1 MASTK
6 DGTPARLEAGVYI
19 LYGLPG
25 AGKSYF
31 LACLAD
37 DYRRAGYPVACN
49 YPIKFTHELKPENI
63 NTDLLLSGSVLL
75 IDEAHSIFNS
85 RGFKNFTKTMHEFFS
100 MHRHLGNR
108 LVLATQHPARL
119 DLVIREIADSF
130 IYLSTF
136 KIGSRPI
143 LLTARY
149 YYEDPCRSSN
159 IDMDRLLV
167 PYRTER
173 RLYRRHIM
181 ASYDTF
187 YVDSDAESIIT
198 AERLPLWTGRAFE
211 RVTVPEPLAAIVI
224 NTISDKLKSC
234 LSIVKRNSTRL
245 IAVLRKNNRG
255 QDRHGTTQHRR
266 RHLGGGSQGPSRVR
280 RHILLRGSHRS
291 RRSRCWRG
299 LRSASELVTGEQRVL
314 SLLPGRTRSYAAPE
328 NLSASHT
335 DSRLLRIVRQRT
347 KKIKRLLRKLTKK

>member
-1 MASTK
+1 MPSK
-6 DGTPARLEAGVYI
+6 DKKQTPARLEAGVYI

-25 AGKSYF
+25 AGKSYY

-49 YPIKFTHELKPENI
+49 YPIKRTHKLAPENI
-63 NTDLLLSGSVLL
+63 NTDLLLSNSVLL

-85 RGFKNFTKTMHEFFS
+85 RGFKNFSRQMHEFFS

-119 DLVIREIADSF
+119 DVVIREIADSF

-143 LLTARY
+143 LLTARW

-159 IDMDRLLV
+159 VDMDRLLV

-173 RLYRRHIM
+173 RLYSRRIM
-181 ASYDTF
+181 STYDTF

-198 AERLPLWTGRAFE
+198 AERLPLWTSRAFE
-211 RVTVPEPLAAIVI
+211 RVSVPPALISQLI
-224 NTISDKLKSC
+224 N
-234 LSIVKRNSTRL
+234 
-245 IAVLRKNNRG
+245 IAVNKVQIVSFLLRRTIVRLERMFCAKKGRKNKHVEENHPRG
-255 QDRHGTTQHRR
+255 GLRRLPSRNPQYRRAHVLRGSNFARRSSRR
-266 RHLGGGSQGPSRVR
+266 RGVRSAQLGGGARDAVLVSSRARVGATPEDSAR
-280 RHILLRGSHRS
+280 KNFGS
-291 RRSRCWRG
+291 
-299 LRSASELVTGEQRVL
+299 
-314 SLLPGRTRSYAAPE
+314 
-328 NLSASHT
+328 
-335 DSRLLRIVRQRT
+335 RIFCAVRQRT
-347 KKIKRLLRKLTKK
+347 NKIKRKILRKIEK